1 MRSTRLIFLVAS
13 LLVLASLSVGVASA
27 APTNAK
33 KGDIVELVCDTGETY
48 TLAVNGN
55 GLFTPGH
62 ILDNDG
68 QVLIPVSFR
77 FVGTDADGNVLFD
90 DTISKRG
97 QMNGVTGDLITC
109 TFEETDE
116 GITIHGTVILF
127 VAPRG

>member
-1 MRSTRLIFLVAS
+1 MRSTRLILLIVS
-13 LLVLASLSVGVASA
+13 LLVMASLSVGAASA

-33 KGDIVELVCDTGETY
+33 KGEVLEVTCDNGETY
-48 TLAVNGN
+48 TVAVNGN
-55 GLFTPGH
+55 GLFTPAH

-68 QVLIPVSFR
+68 RVLVPVSFR

-97 QMNGVTGDLITC
+97 QMNGVVGDLVTC
-109 TFEETDE
+109 TFETDDD
-116 GITIHGTVILF
+116 GVTIQGTVILF